1 MGRTRLVLRD
11 ISQIIGSDG
20 LAVVVLTD
28 ESKSQCITAVIEYA
42 MALELNKRRNGVSGT
57 ELLLPE
63 VLVSL
68 LQMGKDQDY
77 ELLIHDV
84 SDAQYKVTLICRHM
98 MTARAIRF
106 SDALLLSEITGVP
119 ISIDNDLFSRQGS
132 PYTPDIEGVA
142 IPINVVR
149 LKQLKT
155 ALNKAIEDED
165 YELAAHLQKEIENR
179 RKRRKTT

>member
-11 ISQIIGSDG
+11 VSQIMGSDG

-28 ESKSQCITAVIEYA
+28 EAKSQCITAVIEYA

-68 LQMGKDQDY
+68 LQMGRDNDY

-84 SDAQYKVTLICRHM
+84 FDAQYKVTLICRHL

-106 SDALLLSEITGVP
+106 SDALLLSQITGVP
-119 ISIDNDLFSRQGS
+119 ISISDDLLLRQGS
-132 PYTPDIEGVA
+132 AYTPDVEGVS

-149 LKQLKT
+149 LTQLKT
-155 ALNKAIEDED
+155 ALDKAIEDED